1 MLQGIGARESK
12 NLWAD
17 FSYQAALI
25 DCDLLEI
32 FSSKLVKDFFLH
44 SASGVP
50 IIEENYRQQEQVWSL
65 TLSPL
70 GKIFSRRHIEIF

>member
-32 FSSKLVKDFFLH
+32 FSSKLVKDFL
-44 SASGVP
+44 ARLYEVQG
-50 IIEENYRQQEQVWSL
+50 EL
-65 TLSPL
+65 L
-70 GKIFSRRHIEIF
+70 